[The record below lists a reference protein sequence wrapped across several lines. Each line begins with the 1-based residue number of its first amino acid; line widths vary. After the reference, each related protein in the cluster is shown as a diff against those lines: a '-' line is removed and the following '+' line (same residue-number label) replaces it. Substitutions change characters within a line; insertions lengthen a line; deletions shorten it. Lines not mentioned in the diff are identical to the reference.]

1 MNQSNTYSP
10 RKSANLQAWV
20 DNRIQQNRPFVIRGS
35 NSRCS
40 ESDLDVLSTRNLKEI
55 LFFDADDMVIGAQAG
70 IRARDLQ
77 SLINQKKMFLPFNP
91 WYPDSTI
98 GSIVACNDSGANRM
112 NGGGLRDSII
122 GIEYINGKGE
132 LVKAGGRVVKNVT
145 GYDLSR
151 MMLGSRGGLGVITA
165 VNFKVLP
172 RPPGASALYFTFT
185 NNQWLAKVKELQEKM
200 IPLDWVEAIS
210 TGSADWIVGIG
221 FSGIDVRQKRIEKDL
236 RAIFSGNCEVLPE
249 GKTPGQLAVLPGQQR
264 FFGFLPDVLRPL
276 RLGKAYLHL
285 YGVVSTAEMLD
296 QTKGGAPLV
305 GLHTLVGAHEGRPC
319 AIVHPIGGDFHLI
332 HRNESVEFQKKL
344 LTTVKNQ
351 LENTDAT
358 LSLINSAPGLG
369 NEYLE
374 GFAIPKAY
382 SLMKSLKR
390 KLDPAAVFHAPFYE
404 LDEGKSL

>member
-1 MNQSNTYSP
+1 MHGDQVCSGQKRSACVNQSNTYSP

-20 DNRIQQNRPFVIRGS
+20 HNRIQQNRPFVIRGS

-70 IRARDLQ
+70 IRARNLQ
-77 SLINQKKMFLPFNP
+77 TLINQKKMFLPFNP

-200 IPLDWVEAIS
+200 IPLDWLEAIS
-210 TGSADWIVGIG
+210 TGLADWIVGIG
-221 FSGIDVRQKRIEKDL
+221 FSGIDVRQK
-236 RAIFSGNCEVLPE
+236 
-249 GKTPGQLAVLPGQQR
+249 T
-264 FFGFLPDVLRPL
+264 
-276 RLGKAYLHL
+276 H
-285 YGVVSTAEMLD
+285 
-296 QTKGGAPLV
+296 
-305 GLHTLVGAHEGRPC
+305 
-319 AIVHPIGGDFHLI
+319 
-332 HRNESVEFQKKL
+332 
-344 LTTVKNQ
+344 
-351 LENTDAT
+351 
-358 LSLINSAPGLG
+358 
-369 NEYLE
+369 
-374 GFAIPKAY
+374 
-382 SLMKSLKR
+382 
-390 KLDPAAVFHAPFYE
+390 
-404 LDEGKSL
+404 